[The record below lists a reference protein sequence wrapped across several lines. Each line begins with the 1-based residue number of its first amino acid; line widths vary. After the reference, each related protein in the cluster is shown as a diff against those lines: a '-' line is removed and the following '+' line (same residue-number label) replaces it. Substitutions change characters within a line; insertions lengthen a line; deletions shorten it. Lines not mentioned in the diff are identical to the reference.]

1 MGAFASGSVR
11 VGMKGGVMCKL
22 IAFELKKMLF
32 TKVSLFV
39 NVGVLLLLGAI
50 MASNIAQQITAS
62 SVDVQ
67 LRGTAAIAQAREMR
81 QTHAGPLTPDRIVE
95 DMAHYRTMAFEK
107 IEPSRLAG
115 LSDAAAFSL
124 MSETYDRDTLARF
137 YDPYYAYLLSPWK
150 TGAQEPYQIAA
161 GIDSNEAAGF
171 YEAVSSKVKG
181 RLDDGGGGGVWVYSD
196 AEREYWMSKQ
206 ASVETPFEYGYVEGW
221 SDIIDCI
228 GFLVFAV
235 LAVCVTLSSVF
246 AGEYQARTDA
256 ILLSSRYGRSRLVV
270 AKIAASFIYTTA
282 LFVLATIIVCGV
294 PLAFFGVGGATLP
307 LQNIDLAIP
316 YGLTMVQA
324 VLLEVGLAY
333 LMTLGFAALTL
344 FLSAHMRSALGV
356 FVVDMVLVVLTAMIP
371 SGGNGIIAR
380 ITDLFPYGAASVS
393 FGSLVSYPFGPL
405 VLDLPSMIVVVYSL
419 VIILCIPLS
428 AASFRRHQ
436 VA

>member
-1 MGAFASGSVR
+1 MGAFALGPVR
-11 VGMKGGVMCKL
+11 IGMEGNAMCRL

-39 NVGVLLLLGAI
+39 NVGVLLLLGVI

-81 QTHAGPLTPDRIVE
+81 QTHAGLLTPDRIAE
-95 DMAHYRTMAFEK
+95 DVAHYRTMAFEK
-107 IEPSRLAG
+107 IEPSQLAD

-124 MSETYDRDTLARF
+124 MSETYGRDTLARL

-150 TGAQEPYQIAA
+150 TGAQEPYQTAA
-161 GIDSNEAAGF
+161 GIDGDAAAGF
-171 YEAVSSKVKG
+171 YEAVSSKVEGK
-181 RLDDGGGGGVWVYSD
+181 LDDGGGGAWVYSD
-196 AEREYWMSKQ
+196 AEREYWMDKQ
-206 ASVETPFEYGYVEGW
+206 ASVETPFEYGYAEGW

-235 LAVCVTLSSVF
+235 LSVCVTLSSVF

-256 ILLSSRYGRSRLVV
+256 ILLSSRYGRSRLIV
-270 AKIAASFIYTTA
+270 AKIAASFIYATA
-282 LFVLATIIVCGV
+282 LFVLAAIIVCGV
-294 PLAFFGVGGATLP
+294 PLAFFGVDGAMLP

-316 YGLTMVQA
+316 YGLTMAQA
-324 VLLEVGLAY
+324 VLVEVGLAY

-344 FLSAHMRSALGV
+344 FLSARMRAALGV
-356 FVVDMVLVVLTAMIP
+356 FVIDMVLIVLTAMIP

-405 VLDLPSMIVVVYSL
+405 VVDLPSMIVVVYSL

-428 AASFRRHQ
+428 ATSFRRHQ
-436 VA
+436 VV